1 MINILEIIKRV
12 STVNPSCNVCLN
24 KSTACIQMKSETC
37 TLLDRDQKLKL
48 NIIPDIRTT
57 CKKNIK
63 YNFNLDV
70 YLDKVILCSLKIET
84 QITLHN
90 TVHKPPHHIL

>member
-24 KSTACIQMKSETC
+24 KSTVCIQIKSETC
-37 TLLDRDQKLKL
+37 NLLDRDQKLKL
-48 NIIPDIRTT
+48 NIIPEVWKT
-57 CKKNIK
+57 CKQNIK

-70 YLDKVILCSLKIET
+70 YLDKV
-84 QITLHN
+84 TLM
-90 TVHKPPHHIL
+90 